1 MTLADDDTN
10 SILADDAN
18 RAIWSWWS
26 SPMWGGQGS
35 GRGVAWNVGT
45 GVLVSCDHVG
55 DNICSWTIAEVTFF
69 IEMVVGE

>member
-1 MTLADDDTN
+1 
-10 SILADDAN
+10 
-18 RAIWSWWS
+18 
-26 SPMWGGQGS
+26 MWGGQGS

-69 IEMVVGE
+69 IEMVVDE